1 MARSHIDVAQV
12 EQLVRSRDLPRLTA
26 ALAELSVP
34 ELLAVMRRLDNVKQA
49 LLYRVLDKDTAMEVF
64 ERLDPPVQSQLV
76 SGLRDDH
83 LVRLVEGLDADDRV
97 AFFDELPARV
107 VDRLLH
113 GLSAHEREMT
123 LPMLGHPTGSLGRNM
138 TPQYVRLRRPGQT
151 AGEALAEVRSRGA
164 DADTIEM
171 LPVTDEV
178 RRLVGMVNLHDLV
191 LADPTTAVAELVR
204 PPVSRPA
211 RAPAEDAARLCL
223 DLGLMALPVT
233 DDEGRLIGVLPI
245 DNALR
250 IVSDAE
256 AEDAARAGGAEPLRR
271 PYLATPVLR
280 IVRART
286 AWLLVLAISAVLT
299 VGVLEQFE
307 ATLAEVVVLALFIPL
322 LTGIGG
328 NTGSQAATTVTRALA
343 MGDVRPR
350 DLGRVAFR
358 EVRAGL
364 TMGLLL
370 GTLGVTLATPF
381 YGPGIGWTIGL
392 TLVVVC
398 PMAATV
404 GGCMPLVAK
413 ALRVDPAVMST
424 PFISTFCDATGLVIY
439 FLIARAILGL

>member
-1 MARSHIDVAQV
+1 MTQPHDVASV
-12 EQLVRSRDLPRLTA
+12 EQLVRTRDLPRLTA
-26 ALAELSVP
+26 VLAELSVP
-34 ELLAVMRRLDNVKQA
+34 EVLSVMRRLDNVKQA

-64 ERLDPPVQSQLV
+64 ERLDPSMQSALV

-113 GLSAHEREMT
+113 GLSAREREMT
-123 LPMLGHPTGSLGRNM
+123 LPMLGHPAGSLGRSM

-151 AGEALAEVRSRGA
+151 AAEALADVRSRGRE
-164 DADTIEM
+164 ADTIEM
-171 LPVTDEV
+171 LPVTDQV
-178 RRLVGMVNLHDLV
+178 RCLVGMVNLHDLV
-191 LADPTTAVAELVR
+191 LADPTTTVSELVR

-211 RAPAEDAARLCL
+211 RTPAEDAARLCL

-233 DDEGRLIGVLPI
+233 DDEGRLIGILPI

-250 IVSDAE
+250 IVADAE

-286 AWLLVLAISAVLT
+286 AWLLVLAVSAILT

-343 MGDVRPR
+343 LGDVRPR

-370 GTLGVTLATPF
+370 GALGVMLATPF